1 MATVKRAA
9 RKGKANVNQSFAA
22 IHLLRDPQDLAEK
35 LLARVLQT
43 TGERWEAKLALLQ
56 VTSRIV
62 GVHRLLLLN
71 LYPLLQK
78 YLQPHQRDV
87 PALLAVLVQACH
99 DLVPPET
106 LQPVLRQLVDGF
118 VHDRAQPEVMT
129 LGLRTVRELCL
140 RLPLVMT
147 QELLQDLALY
157 RKFRE
162 KEVASA
168 ARALISLFREI
179 APAMLDK
186 RDRGRAADLASTL
199 QAYGVER
206 VADRVAGAD
215 LLQAQLSAGR
225 QASDDADSASC
236 SLPEPNS
243 GPEQAWLSDSDIGSM
258 TSDIQLQSHS
268 SSQLLSE
275 PEDSSPGGPSDGEP
289 ASGSF
294 SDLAQSS
301 DIPMQGSGNAAGPAF
316 AGEADEPMHSAS
328 KDASKC
334 KQQQQQP
341 DSLLALRKQVAAS
354 HNAKR
359 CRTSTD
365 AADNASNHLMSAT
378 EPAEPAPLLL
388 EQERFLTGE
397 DFERIRELR
406 QEKLVDAAMTKH
418 GLKSAAKRARLLAV
432 AQDDAEATLE
442 ATDKRNLEGEHR
454 LDPSSLQ
461 GKHKQR
467 KDKTERM
474 ASVLQGRE
482 GNAYGAAAGRK
493 KQKAGGLSNKEK
505 QKRKHLPAAARSHK
519 SAQRL
524 AAKGHKAA
532 NTLKGRSKRPRQM

>member
-1 MATVKRAA
+1 MSILSMHCMMSFLHGGAREFGKTPCQSIVMMVIQHHAERSLADGKRAHSCTA
-9 RKGKANVNQSFAA
+9 G
-22 IHLLRDPQDLAEK
+22 
-35 LLARVLQT
+35 
-43 TGERWEAKLALLQ
+43 
-56 VTSRIV
+56 
-62 GVHRLLLLN
+62 
-71 LYPLLQK
+71 
-78 YLQPHQRDV
+78 
-87 PALLAVLVQACH
+87 C
-99 DLVPPET
+99 
-106 LQPVLRQLVDGF
+106 
-118 VHDRAQPEVMT
+118 
-129 LGLRTVRELCL
+129 
-140 RLPLVMT
+140 
-147 QELLQDLALY
+147 LQDLALY

-442 ATDKRNLEGEHR
+442 ATVRSSSSQHILE
-454 LDPSSLQ
+454 
-461 GKHKQR
+461 
-467 KDKTERM
+467 
-474 ASVLQGRE
+474 ASVSSS
-482 GNAYGAAAGRK
+482 NIAGCTLVIFYFNV
-493 KQKAGGLSNKEK
+493 AGMCHAKLS
-505 QKRKHLPAAARSHK
+505 
-519 SAQRL
+519 
-524 AAKGHKAA
+524 
-532 NTLKGRSKRPRQM
+532 